1 MDAME
6 REQWDGWWDAA
17 GEAELRTILLT
28 QWDPLLVGD
37 AAQAQDEYDGY
48 LGELGDLL
56 REGATSA
63 AVSDYLASCEKRM
76 GFIPQAAELTP
87 VAGRI
92 AEWYASA
99 LPEITT
105 G

>member
-1 MDAME
+1 ME
-6 REQWDGWWDAA
+6 HAQWHRWWDAS
-17 GEAELRTILLT
+17 GSSELRTILLT

-56 REGATSA
+56 REGTTSGELR
-63 AVSDYLASCEKRM
+63 DYLASCEKRM
-76 GFIPQAAELTP
+76 GFIPQPEELTP
-87 VAGRI
+87 VAGHI

-99 LPEITT
+99 NPELTT
-105 G
+105 D